1 MKKITMITAMAISSL
16 ITSVSAETMEDFFY
30 KRGYDVGYNEGYK
43 AGVIRAFEEAKQI
56 LTRYD
61 NELKAFELGKYL
73 IKAQNLTYPRV
84 YQEKNENNEFKFV
97 ITQSEIQKEINVE
110 ELFSKFGSLP
120 QIEPNFIK
128 NNELSLDERNSVN
141 LSFRDNNI
149 NELPQSVSSDSN
161 IKTLNIDKT
170 SKNLEILK
178 KSNVVFSDEND
189 RYNVLFFTEEEKKD
203 FCKQF
208 NICK

>member
-1 MKKITMITAMAISSL
+1 
-16 ITSVSAETMEDFFY
+16 
-30 KRGYDVGYNEGYK
+30 
-43 AGVIRAFEEAKQI
+43 
-56 LTRYD
+56 
-61 NELKAFELGKYL
+61 
-73 IKAQNLTYPRV
+73 
-84 YQEKNENNEFKFV
+84 
-97 ITQSEIQKEINVE
+97 
-110 ELFSKFGSLP
+110 
-120 QIEPNFIK
+120 IEPNFIK
-128 NNELSLDERNSVN
+128 NNELSLDEKNSVN

>member
-1 MKKITMITAMAISSL
+1 MKKLVMVAIALSGLVSS
-16 ITSVSAETMEDFFY
+16 INAETMEDFFY
-30 KRGYDVGYNEGYK
+30 KRGYEVGFDEGYK
-43 AGVIRAFEEAKQI
+43 AGVIKAFEEAKQI
-56 LTRYD
+56 LVRYD

-120 QIEPNFIK
+120 QIEPNLK
-128 NNELSLDERNSVN
+128 QNNELSLDEKNSVY

-149 NELPQSVSSDSN
+149 NDLPQNVSSDSN

-178 KSNVVFSDEND
+178 KANVVFSDEND

-208 NICK
+208 NICQ

>member
-1 MKKITMITAMAISSL
+1 MKKLVMVTIALSGLVSS
-16 ITSVSAETMEDFFY
+16 INAETMEDFFY
-30 KRGYDVGYNEGYK
+30 KRGYEVGFDEGYK
-43 AGVIRAFEEAKQI
+43 AGVVKAFEEAKQI
-56 LTRYD
+56 LVRYD

-120 QIEPNFIK
+120 QIEPDLK
-128 NNELSLDERNSVN
+128 QNNELSLDEKNSVY
-141 LSFRDNNI
+141 LSFRDNNT
-149 NELPQSVSSDSN
+149 NDLPQNVSSDSN

-178 KSNVVFSDEND
+178 KANVVFSDEND

-208 NICK
+208 NICQ

>member
-1 MKKITMITAMAISSL
+1 MKKLAMVAIALSGLVSS
-16 ITSVSAETMEDFFY
+16 INAETMEDFFY
-30 KRGYDVGYNEGYK
+30 KRGYEVGFNEGYK
-43 AGVIRAFEEAKQI
+43 AGVIKAFEEAKQI
-56 LTRYD
+56 LVRYD

-120 QIEPNFIK
+120 QIEPNLK
-128 NNELSLDERNSVN
+128 QNNELSLDEKNSVY

-149 NELPQSVSSDSN
+149 NDLPQNVSSDSN

-178 KSNVVFSDEND
+178 KANVVFSDEND

-208 NICK
+208 NICQ

>member
-1 MKKITMITAMAISSL
+1 MKKLVMVTIALSSL
-16 ITSVSAETMEDFFY
+16 VGSINAETMEDFFY
-30 KRGYDVGYNEGYK
+30 KRGYEVGFDEGYK
-43 AGVIRAFEEAKQI
+43 AGVVKAFEEAKQI
-56 LTRYD
+56 LVRYD

-120 QIEPNFIK
+120 QIEPDLK
-128 NNELSLDERNSVN
+128 QNNELSLDEKNSVY
-141 LSFRDNNI
+141 LSFRDNNT
-149 NELPQSVSSDSN
+149 NDLPQNVSSDSN

-178 KSNVVFSDEND
+178 KANVVFSDEND

-208 NICK
+208 NICQ

>member
-1 MKKITMITAMAISSL
+1 MKKLVMVAIALSGLVSS
-16 ITSVSAETMEDFFY
+16 INAETMEDFFY
-30 KRGYDVGYNEGYK
+30 KRGYEVGFDEGYK
-43 AGVIRAFEEAKQI
+43 VGVIKAFEEAKQI
-56 LTRYD
+56 LVRYD

-120 QIEPNFIK
+120 QIEPNLK
-128 NNELSLDERNSVN
+128 QNNELSLDEKNSVY

-149 NELPQSVSSDSN
+149 NDLPQNVSSDSN

-178 KSNVVFSDEND
+178 KANVVFSDEND

-208 NICK
+208 NICQ

>member
-1 MKKITMITAMAISSL
+1 MKKLAMVAIALSGLVGS
-16 ITSVSAETMEDFFY
+16 INAETMEDFFY
-30 KRGYDVGYNEGYK
+30 KRGYEVGFDEGYK
-43 AGVIRAFEEAKQI
+43 AGVVKAFEEAKQI
-56 LTRYD
+56 LVRYD

-120 QIEPNFIK
+120 QIEPNLK
-128 NNELSLDERNSVN
+128 QNNELSLDEKNSVY
-141 LSFRDNNI
+141 LSFRDNNT
-149 NELPQSVSSDSN
+149 NDLPQNVSSDSN

-178 KSNVVFSDEND
+178 KANVVFSDEND

-208 NICK
+208 NICQ

>member
-1 MKKITMITAMAISSL
+1 MKKLVMVAIALSGLVSS
-16 ITSVSAETMEDFFY
+16 INAETMEDFFY
-30 KRGYDVGYNEGYK
+30 KRGYEVGFDEGYK
-43 AGVIRAFEEAKQI
+43 AGVVKAFEEAKQI
-56 LTRYD
+56 LVRYD

-120 QIEPNFIK
+120 QIDPNLK
-128 NNELSLDERNSVN
+128 QNNELSLDEKNSVY

-149 NELPQSVSSDSN
+149 NDLPQNVSSDSN

-178 KSNVVFSDEND
+178 KANVVFSDEND

-208 NICK
+208 NICQ